1 MPERK
6 IRFQNRISGN
16 FVFLDKKVD
25 SGTVFSGK
33 RYVPVL
39 ITRPTN
45 ISTRIKH
52 SLNFA
57 RGKKVL

>member
-1 MPERK
+1 MPEIK

-33 RYVPVL
+33 RYQPSPYF
-39 ITRPTN
+39 RK
-45 ISTRIKH
+45 S
-52 SLNFA
+52 
-57 RGKKVL
+57 

>member
-1 MPERK
+1 MPEIK

-33 RYVPVL
+33 R
-39 ITRPTN
+39 
-45 ISTRIKH
+45 
-52 SLNFA
+52 
-57 RGKKVL
+57 